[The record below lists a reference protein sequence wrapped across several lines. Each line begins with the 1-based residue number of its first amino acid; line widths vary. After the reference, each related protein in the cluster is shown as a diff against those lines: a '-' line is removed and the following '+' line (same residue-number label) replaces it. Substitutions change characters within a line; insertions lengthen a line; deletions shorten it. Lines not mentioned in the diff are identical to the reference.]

1 MMVGFLDKCCDI
13 DGWFNLID
21 IFDIGCKYDV
31 EDEVYCMDV
40 KKVVDC
46 LCIVKQICVIV
57 IDEVFVY

>member
-46 LCIVKQICVIV
+46 LCIVK
-57 IDEVFVY
+57 